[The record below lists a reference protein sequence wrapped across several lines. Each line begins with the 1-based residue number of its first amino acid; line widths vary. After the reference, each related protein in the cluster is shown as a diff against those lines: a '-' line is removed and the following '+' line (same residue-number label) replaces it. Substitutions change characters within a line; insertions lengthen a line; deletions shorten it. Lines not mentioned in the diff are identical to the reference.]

1 MIEIVEVIIDTGGI
15 PFSPRVKSDDGKSY
29 LDCPRVVTDLVYD
42 KAKEWYGEPL
52 PYSIEER
59 ISTELYGDIVFKT
72 IKELL
77 EKEKLSEEE
86 FEEQV
91 HKKLHDEI
99 LKGVD
104 NVKSIVK
111 NHIKEQTDEDLTEE
125 ELEKKLDK
133 SLGGVIGGGF
143 DPIYLIAQ
151 RLVKHS
157 NDEGYLVGSRG
168 SVGSSFVATLMGITE
183 VNPLPAH
190 YRCSKCKLSIFED
203 EENNPLGATY
213 SSGFDLPDKEC
224 PNCHIPMIKDGQ
236 DMPFATFLGFNA
248 DKVPDIDLNFSD
260 LNQASAHAYTK
271 VLFGEN
277 NVFRAGTIG
286 TVAEKTAFGFV
297 KGYCEEKGLGDMRTA
312 EVERLA
318 MGCTGVKRTT
328 GQHPGGIVVIPDY
341 MDVYDF
347 TPYQFPAEDATAE
360 WHTTHFDYHAIDQD
374 VLKLDILG
382 HSDPTQLRLI
392 QLQSGTDIMK
402 VPLDD
407 KETMSI
413 FTSTEALG
421 VTKEQIMCNTGTLGI
436 PEFGTPFT
444 IKLVEDTKPKTF
456 AELVKISG
464 LSHGTDVWLGN
475 AQELIQN
482 NVVPFKDVIGCRDDI
497 MVNLMYYGLEPIK
510 AFKIM
515 EFVRKGR
522 ASKEPET
529 WKEHEKTMKE
539 ANIPEWFINSC
550 AKIKY
555 MFPKAHAAAYVISA
569 FRIAWYK
576 VHMPVYFY
584 ASWYSSKATDVDIE
598 AMIKGYNAIK
608 ARIEDIQVKGYEAT
622 NKENGQAESLKV
634 ALEATA
640 RGIKFLNV
648 DLYKSDATVWVAKN
662 DTEIYPPFNAIDGL
676 GDTVAKKIVEER
688 EKQPFISIEDVQ
700 KRGKV
705 SKTLIDK
712 MVTME
717 ILKDLP
723 ESNQLSLF

>member
-1 MIEIVEVIIDTGGI
+1 
-15 PFSPRVKSDDGKSY
+15 
-29 LDCPRVVTDLVYD
+29 
-42 KAKEWYGEPL
+42 
-52 PYSIEER
+52 
-59 ISTELYGDIVFKT
+59 
-72 IKELL
+72 
-77 EKEKLSEEE
+77 
-86 FEEQV
+86 
-91 HKKLHDEI
+91 
-99 LKGVD
+99 
-104 NVKSIVK
+104 
-111 NHIKEQTDEDLTEE
+111 
-125 ELEKKLDK
+125 
-133 SLGGVIGGGF
+133 
-143 DPIYLIAQ
+143 
-151 RLVKHS
+151 
-157 NDEGYLVGSRG
+157 
-168 SVGSSFVATLMGITE
+168 
-183 VNPLPAH
+183 
-190 YRCSKCKLSIFED
+190 
-203 EENNPLGATY
+203 
-213 SSGFDLPDKEC
+213 
-224 PNCHIPMIKDGQ
+224 
-236 DMPFATFLGFNA
+236 
-248 DKVPDIDLNFSD
+248 
-260 LNQASAHAYTK
+260 
-271 VLFGEN
+271 
-277 NVFRAGTIG
+277 
-286 TVAEKTAFGFV
+286 
-297 KGYCEEKGLGDMRTA
+297 
-312 EVERLA
+312 
-318 MGCTGVKRTT
+318 
-328 GQHPGGIVVIPDY
+328 

-347 TPYQFPAEDATAE
+347 TPYQYPAEDATAE
-360 WHTTHFDYHAIDQD
+360 WRTTHFDYHAIDQD

-421 VTKEQIMCNTGTLGI
+421 VTTEQIMCNTGTLGI

-444 IKLVEDTKPKTF
+444 IKLVEDTKPKSF
-456 AELVKISG
+456 AELIKISG

-475 AQELIQN
+475 AQELIAN

-515 EFVRKGR
+515 EFVRKGK
-522 ASKEPET
+522 ASKDPET
-529 WKEHEKTMKE
+529 WQQHKKTME
-539 ANIPEWFINSC
+539 DANIPKWFIDSC
-550 AKIKY
+550 QKIKY

-584 ASWYSSKATDVDIE
+584 SSWYSSKATDVDLD

-662 DTEIYPPFNAIDGL
+662 DTEIYPPFNAIEGL
-676 GDTVAKKIVEER
+676 GDTVAKAIVAER

-712 MVTME
+712 MTEMG

-723 ESNQLSLF
+723 DSNQLSLF